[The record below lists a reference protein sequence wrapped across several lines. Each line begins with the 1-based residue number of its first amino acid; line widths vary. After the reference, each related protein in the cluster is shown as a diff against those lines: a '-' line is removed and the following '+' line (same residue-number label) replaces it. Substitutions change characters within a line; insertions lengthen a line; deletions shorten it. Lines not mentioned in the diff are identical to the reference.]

1 MFQAFL
7 PVFRNQPAMGGQ
19 RINVA
24 GKRER
29 HHIGINAVD
38 HRAGLFARATMRLL
52 GSRVWPVLAFQ
63 YLLNAAL

>member
-7 PVFRNQPAMGGQ
+7 PVFRNQPAMGSK

-29 HHIGINAVD
+29 HHIGINAAD
-38 HRAGLFARATMRLL
+38 HRARLFARPTMRLL
-52 GSRVWPVLAFQ
+52 DSRVWPVLAFQ
-63 YLLNAAL
+63 YFLNAAL